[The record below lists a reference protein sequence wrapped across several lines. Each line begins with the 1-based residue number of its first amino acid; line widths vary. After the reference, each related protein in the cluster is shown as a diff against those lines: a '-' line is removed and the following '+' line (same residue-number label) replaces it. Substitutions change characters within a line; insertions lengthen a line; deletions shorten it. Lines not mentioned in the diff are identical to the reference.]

1 VAYRCIN
8 SSCPAQLE
16 RSLLHFASRQAMDIE
31 GMGEAVVAQ
40 LVALKLVRTPADV
53 YALSA
58 QDLSR
63 LELFKE
69 KKTAKLLEA
78 IEESK
83 QRPLARLIFAL
94 GIRNVGEK
102 ASFTLAQ
109 RFGSMDALMAA
120 SPEELD
126 VIPEIGAVMAA
137 SVADYFSLPQTR
149 TLISALRKAGVR
161 LKEDAPAS
169 EAPDN
174 PLKGKRVVF
183 TGTLQGLSRTQ
194 AQEMLRQRG
203 GVPVESVSGQ
213 TDYLVA
219 GESPGS
225 KYKKAEQ
232 QGVTIISEAE
242 FIKLLE
248 ART

>member
-1 VAYRCIN
+1 
-8 SSCPAQLE
+8 
-16 RSLLHFASRQAMDIE
+16 M
-31 GMGEAVVAQ
+31 
-40 LVALKLVRTPADV
+40 
-53 YALSA
+53 
-58 QDLSR
+58 
-63 LELFKE
+63 
-69 KKTAKLLEA
+69 
-78 IEESK
+78 
-83 QRPLARLIFAL
+83 
-94 GIRNVGEK
+94 
-102 ASFTLAQ
+102 
-109 RFGSMDALMAA
+109 
-120 SPEELD
+120 
-126 VIPEIGAVMAA
+126 IPEIGAVMAA